1 MFGGTWTLTVLPSA
15 GYTSPRSR
23 SSLFIP
29 RELPVPARPVRGG
42 SLPNWPPAGIS
53 SLHVRHNPPSCSAPP
68 SRLASPPLSS
78 GTSTSSP
85 PSSPYP
91 HSPSAEAPAGMWAR
105 LFAPRH
111 SSSPLSPADS
121 TAKPTPLPSGHFA
134 RACAT
139 QSRSPLIRE
148 LPPPLSPAASEACEL
163 TEDSDISNMSASD
176 AGSPVLPGHGV
187 AAPPTMSSSRRLPSG
202 GRLSS
207 SGRVGSFKNLL
218 NRWFQPSNSHSRLG
232 AI

>member
-1 MFGGTWTLTVLPSA
+1 
-15 GYTSPRSR
+15 
-23 SSLFIP
+23 
-29 RELPVPARPVRGG
+29 
-42 SLPNWPPAGIS
+42 
-53 SLHVRHNPPSCSAPP
+53 
-68 SRLASPPLSS
+68 
-78 GTSTSSP
+78 
-85 PSSPYP
+85 
-91 HSPSAEAPAGMWAR
+91 MWAQ
-105 LFAPRH
+105 LFA
-111 SSSPLSPADS
+111 LAALPADPVAQR
-121 TAKPTPLPSGHFA
+121 TLCA
-134 RACAT
+134 RVRD
-139 QSRSPLIRE
+139 SEPESLD
-148 LPPPLSPAASEACEL
+148 PPPLSPAASEACEL